1 MRHCSLMTLLL
12 TIAMGAAAAPVR
24 DSASPGPAPAAGTK
38 AHEHE
43 HPALTP
49 AADAAHHE
57 DEPVSPASAVADRG
71 QEHAHHAPAAPPP
84 PGELTATRIP
94 DVPVLTQAG
103 EPRHFYRDLVQG
115 RLVAINFIFTRCTA
129 VCPLLGARF
138 SQLQK
143 MLGED
148 AARVGLISVSIDPAN
163 DTPQRLA
170 QWSQGLGAQPGWT
183 LVTGERA
190 DLDAL
195 LRSLG
200 ASAADPASHVPI
212 ALIVDERR
220 QPARWQR
227 LDGLADAAV
236 LARALRDRLRPVGGE

>member
-1 MRHCSLMTLLL
+1 M
-12 TIAMGAAAAPVR
+12 
-24 DSASPGPAPAAGTK
+24 
-38 AHEHE
+38 
-43 HPALTP
+43 
-49 AADAAHHE
+49 
-57 DEPVSPASAVADRG
+57 
-71 QEHAHHAPAAPPP
+71 
-84 PGELTATRIP
+84 
-94 DVPVLTQAG
+94 PVLTQAG
-103 EPRHFYRDLVQG
+103 EQRHFYRDLVQG

-143 MLGED
+143 VLGAD
-148 AARVGLISVSIDPAN
+148 AARVSLISVSIDPAN

-190 DLDAL
+190 DLDEL
-195 LRSLG
+195 LRALG

-236 LARALRDRLRPVGGE
+236 LARALRDRLQPEGGE